1 MTITYMK
8 VKMTIEVE
16 VPGLGKKIEDARRSD
31 KRPLTQICDQVDL
44 TPMYWYQIE
53 REEVKALP
61 IETLRRI
68 ERVLNI
74 DFGVNFERYNE
85 PPQSQLTKEDV
96 IALIVQLENAI
107 ESSQLINKEKRKII
121 AYLNPILEEIKEDN
135 PDKKAVQLTL
145 EGITHKINQLSYTL
159 DTATKLWQ
167 KAEPILN
174 QIQYWVELQD
184 SLSTYK
190 YN

>member
-1 MTITYMK
+1 MTNACMK

-16 VPGLGKKIEDARRSD
+16 VPGLGKKIEEARRSD
-31 KRPLTQICDQVDL
+31 KRPLTQICEKVDL
-44 TPMYWYQIE
+44 TTMYWYQIE

-61 IETLRRI
+61 LETLRKI
-68 ERVLNI
+68 EKILNI
-74 DFGVNFERYNE
+74 DFGVKFERYQE
-85 PPQSQLTKEDV
+85 QTESKLSKEEV
-96 IALIVQLENAI
+96 IELVSKLKQTI
-107 ESSQLINKEKRKII
+107 ESSQLVDKEKRKII
-121 AYLNPILEEIKEDN
+121 AYLSPIIEEIKEDK
-135 PDKKAVQLTL
+135 PDKKAVKLTL

-159 DTATKLWQ
+159 DTATRLWQ

-184 SLSTYK
+184 NLSTYK

>member
-31 KRPLTQICDQVDL
+31 KRPLTQICAQVDL